1 MRQLVLQRPI
11 VFLDLET
18 TGPNPGVDRII
29 EIALIKVHPD
39 GRRESLAR
47 RVHPGMPIPPDS
59 TRVHGITDADVAAAP
74 RFPEIADEI
83 LRLLGDADLAGFNIQ
98 RFDLPV
104 LLREMAL
111 AGRRMDL
118 TDRAVVDAQVIFHRM
133 EPRHLAAAYRYY
145 CGKDLVAPHTA
156 AADAEAC
163 LEVLDAQLVTYPD
176 LPRTPREIYARFTVR
191 DNAAAD
197 PAAAVEPSGRFA
209 WEGDEVVFTFGPEGI
224 KGRPLREVAA
234 RDRGFLQW
242 ILRKDFSPEVKAIAQ
257 DALDGKFPTKVS

>member
-1 MRQLVLQRPI
+1 M

-18 TGPNPGVDRII
+18 TGPNPGVDRIV

-39 GRRESLAR
+39 GHRESLTR
-47 RVHPGMPIPPDS
+47 RVHPGMPIPPES
-59 TRVHGITDADVAAAP
+59 TRIHGITDADVAEAP
-74 RFPEIADEI
+74 RLSGIADEI
-83 LRLLGDADLAGFNIQ
+83 LRFVGDADLAGFNIQ

-104 LLREMAL
+104 LLRELTM

-145 CGKDLVAPHTA
+145 CGKELRDPHTA
-156 AADAEAC
+156 AADVEAC
-163 LEVLDAQLVTYPD
+163 LEVLDAQLAAYPD
-176 LPRTPREIYARFTVR
+176 LPRTPKEIYARFTVR
-191 DNAAAD
+191 DNAAVD
-197 PAAAVEPSGRFA
+197 PAAAVDPSGRFV

-224 KGRPLREVAA
+224 KGRPLREVAV

-242 ILRKDFSPEVKAIAQ
+242 ILRKDFSPEVKAITQ
-257 DALDGKFPTKVS
+257 DALEGKFPRRVP